1 MTENKLRLFAKM
13 LKEADVYVDS
23 YTQGQLETAIKY
35 AQQETMQ
42 RIGDYLE
49 EILDTSDDIIKTQLE
64 YDPREDKY
72 EI

>member
-1 MTENKLRLFAKM
+1 MENKLRLFAKM
-13 LKEADVYVDS
+13 LKDADVYVDP
-23 YTQGQLETAIKY
+23 YTNGQLESAIKY

-49 EILDTSDDIIKTQLE
+49 EILDTSDDIVKTQLD
-64 YDPREDKY
+64 YDPRREKY